1 MIAITGIA
9 AAAPWLLMGT
19 SFALGAAGVVQRDN
33 RAASAVFMFVAIA
46 ALLAGAFIA
55 GRVMP

>member
-1 MIAITGIA
+1 MIVTTGIA

-19 SFALGAAGVVQRDN
+19 SFAFGAAGIVQRNN
-33 RAASAVFMFVAIA
+33 RAASTVFMLVAIV

>member
-19 SFALGAAGVVQRDN
+19 SFAFGAAGVVQRDN
-33 RAASAVFMFVAIA
+33 RAASAVFMFAAIV

-55 GRVMP
+55 GHVMP

>member
-19 SFALGAAGVVQRDN
+19 SFAFGAAGVVQRDN
-33 RAASAVFMFVAIA
+33 RAACAVFMLVAIA
-46 ALLAGAFIA
+46 TLLAGAAIA

>member
-9 AAAPWLLMGT
+9 VAAPWLLMGT
-19 SFALGAAGVVQRDN
+19 SFVFGAAGVVQRDY

-46 ALLAGAFIA
+46 ALLAGAFVA

>member
-9 AAAPWLLMGT
+9 AAVPWLLMGT
-19 SFALGAAGVVQRDN
+19 SFAFGAAGVVQRDN
-33 RAASAVFMFVAIA
+33 RAASAVFVFVAIA
-46 ALLAGAFIA
+46 ALLAGAFVA